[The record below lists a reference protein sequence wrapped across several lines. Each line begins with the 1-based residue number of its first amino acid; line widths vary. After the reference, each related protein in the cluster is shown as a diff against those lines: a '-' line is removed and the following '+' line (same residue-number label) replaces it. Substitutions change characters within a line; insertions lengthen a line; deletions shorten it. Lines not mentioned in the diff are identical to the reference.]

1 VAMMNGS
8 WIRKAAQ
15 AGAAFAGI
23 LFIMTFQQ
31 ASAQAPAANVRPT
44 PPPAVLDAARL
55 AFEALPEADRKAV
68 QDGLIWT
75 GHYSGVAD
83 GAFGRQTFEAIAAF
97 QQGAQK
103 PATGI
108 LSSAD
113 RKALQDQAQKAKT
126 QAGFVTVEDPGT
138 GVQIGVPKKILPR
151 QSANPSGG
159 GRWQNADGTI
169 TLDTRIAPPD
179 ATLQALF
186 ERNVAIQTPGRTVTY
201 KVLRPDFFV
210 IAGETPA
217 GKFYTRYSGGTA
229 GIRGFSIGYDKALA
243 PQFDRIVV
251 AIAGSFTPFPT
262 AAPVAVAQN
271 PAPTPQPSPLQAKP
285 QAPRL
290 IGTGLVVGSRQV
302 LTTSPVSACKEVRVF
317 GLKPQQILG
326 KDTSGK
332 GMMLL
337 EFAEDLKAKPLAFT
351 QASMVEGAPVLVAA
365 FAEENGS
372 AWLTIIAGAAT
383 GVSALAAPLQLGAS
397 GAPVLDESGA
407 LLGVVGSVSPNQ
419 RRIAGVMTSA
429 TYEVVPAAEMA
440 KAFPAL
446 VQAGKEAAA
455 QKLRAA
461 DIVASVKGALAP
473 VACAP

>member
-1 VAMMNGS
+1 
-8 WIRKAAQ
+8 
-15 AGAAFAGI
+15 
-23 LFIMTFQQ
+23 MTFQG

-44 PPPAVLDAARL
+44 APPAVLDAARL

-68 QDGLIWT
+68 QDGLIWM

-83 GAFGRQTFEAIAAF
+83 GAFGRQTFEAMAAF

-103 PATGI
+103 PPTGI
-108 LSSAD
+108 LSPAE
-113 RKALQDQAQKAKT
+113 RKALQDLAQKAKT
-126 QAGFVTVEDPGT
+126 QAGFATVEDPGT
-138 GVQIGVPKKILPR
+138 GVQIGVPKKLLPK

-169 TLDTRIAPPD
+169 TLDTRVAPPD

-186 ERNVAIQTPGRTVTY
+186 ERNVAIQTPGRMVTY

-217 GKFYTRYSGGTA
+217 GKFYTRYSGGAA

-251 AIAGSFTPFPT
+251 AIAGSFTPFPA
-262 AAPVAVAQN
+262 AAPAAIAQN
-271 PAPTPQPSPLQAKP
+271 TAPTPQSLSPQAKP
-285 QAPRL
+285 EAPRL

-302 LTTSPVSACKEVRVF
+302 LTTAPVNTCKEVRVL
-317 GLKPQQILG
+317 GLKPQQISGKDALG
-326 KDTSGK
+326 KGVA
-332 GMMLL
+332 LL
-337 EFAEDLKAKPLAFT
+337 EFVEDLKAKPLAVT
-351 QASMVEGAPVLVAA
+351 QAAMAEGTPVLVAA

-372 AWLTIIAGAAT
+372 AGLTAVSGAAT
-383 GVSALAAPLQLGAS
+383 GANALAAPLQPGAS
-397 GAPVLDESGA
+397 GAPVLDETGA
-407 LLGVVGSVSPNQ
+407 LLGLVGPVSPNQ

-429 TYEVVPAAEMA
+429 TYEVVPAAELT

-446 VQAGKEAAA
+446 VQGRKEPAA

>member
-1 VAMMNGS
+1 
-8 WIRKAAQ
+8 
-15 AGAAFAGI
+15 
-23 LFIMTFQQ
+23 MTFQQ
-31 ASAQAPAANVRPT
+31 VSAQAPAANVRPA
-44 PPPAVLDAARL
+44 PPPVVLDAARL

-68 QDGLIWT
+68 QDGLIWM

-83 GAFGRQTFEAIAAF
+83 GAFGRQTFEAMAAF

-103 PATGI
+103 PPTGI
-108 LSSAD
+108 LSPAE

-126 QAGFVTVEDPGT
+126 QAGFATVEDPGT
-138 GVQIGVPKKILPR
+138 GVQIGVPKKILPK

-159 GRWQNADGTI
+159 GRWQNAEGTI
-169 TLDTRIAPPD
+169 TLDTRVAPPD

-186 ERNVAIQTPGRTVTY
+186 ERNVAIQTPGRMVTY

-217 GKFYTRYSGGTA
+217 GKFYMRYSAAA

-251 AIAGSFTPFPT
+251 AIAGSFTPFPA
-262 AAPVAVAQN
+262 AAPAAIAQN
-271 PAPTPQPSPLQAKP
+271 TAPTPQSLSPQAKP
-285 QAPRL
+285 EAPRL

-302 LTTSPVSACKEVRVF
+302 LTTAPVNTCKEVRVL
-317 GLKPQQILG
+317 GLKPQQISGKDALG
-326 KDTSGK
+326 KDVA
-332 GMMLL
+332 LL
-337 EFAEDLKAKPLAFT
+337 EFVEDLKAKPLAVT
-351 QASMVEGAPVLVAA
+351 EAAMVEGAPVLVAA

-372 AWLTIIAGAAT
+372 AGLTAVSGAAT
-383 GVSALAAPLQLGAS
+383 GANALAAPLQSGAS
-397 GAPVLDESGA
+397 GAPVLDETGA
-407 LLGVVGSVSPNQ
+407 LLGLVGLVSSNQ

-429 TYEVVPAAEMA
+429 TYEVVPAVELT

-446 VQAGKEAAA
+446 VQGGREPAA